1 MIFPGFRPIDISS
14 LSLSLPLSSLSL
26 PSLRMLCEW
35 EVRALHAVADT
46 LLLDF
51 DPSEALIFLESK
63 GVISEDYVKLIESR
77 VSTAD

>member
-1 MIFPGFRPIDISS
+1 MANGNGKVLVLGATGGIGSEVARQ
-14 LSLSLPLSSLSL
+14 
-26 PSLRMLCEW
+26 LRDQGW